1 MSTIEVYEP
10 AMCCSTGVCGTD
22 VPQELVT
29 FSADLDWLRSQG
41 ADVARYN
48 LASEPTAFAG
58 RPAVVQFLE
67 LSGSAGLPLVL
78 VDGAVAMTGRYPD
91 RDQLARWAELAAV
104 PAGRAE
110 LGLTAVPAGRAELGL
125 TAAPAGRGDPG
136 LAQESGGCCGGTGC
150 C

>member
-10 AMCCSTGVCGTD
+10 AMCCSTGVCGPD

-41 ADVARYN
+41 GNIQRFN

-58 RPAVVQFLE
+58 RPAVVQFLQ
-67 LSGSAGLPLVL
+67 LSGSEGLPLVL
-78 VDGAVAMTGRYPD
+78 VDGTVAMTGRYPD
-91 RDQLARWAELAAV
+91 RDQLARWAGLTPV
-104 PAGRAE
+104 PAGRPE
-110 LGLTAVPAGRAELGL
+110 L
-125 TAAPAGRGDPG
+125 G
-136 LAQESGGCCGGTGC
+136 LAQEPGACCGGSGC